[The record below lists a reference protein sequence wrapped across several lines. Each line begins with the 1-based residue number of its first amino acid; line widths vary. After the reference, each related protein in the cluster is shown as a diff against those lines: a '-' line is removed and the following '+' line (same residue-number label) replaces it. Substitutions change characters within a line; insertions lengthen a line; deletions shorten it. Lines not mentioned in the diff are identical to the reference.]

1 MDKSSSDDVEKND
14 DEEDCD
20 EGICESD
27 WYGEDKAV
35 SDIALPNRIKPSPHI
50 VTSPHRS
57 VFKIPRYHLD
67 IKLFRRFPVLQEEHV
82 AAITDALGIL

>member
-35 SDIALPNRIKPSPHI
+35 SDIVLSDRIKPSSHI
-50 VTSPHRS
+50 GTAFRQS
-57 VFKIPRYHLD
+57 VFKNS
-67 IKLFRRFPVLQEEHV
+67 HV
-82 AAITDALGIL
+82 SLRS